1 MKTFTQLEAAL
12 FDDLA
17 LQAYAVLDGA
27 SIPGLADALDG
38 HHPKYEC
45 LFRGDLDAGMAEAAP
60 YLVALDP
67 GGSFAPWLLQNG
79 WGEHYG
85 IFVLSKESLPALR
98 LHLRRS
104 LRVYRESGEA
114 VLFRYYDPRVFRA
127 FAPSMLPAE
136 AKAFFGPVES
146 FLCESEDA
154 KEFLRFRQSPE
165 GVKTDA
171 ENVD

>member
-1 MKTFTQLEAAL
+1 MTKFTQLEAAL

-17 LQAYAVLDGA
+17 LHAYAVLDGA

-38 HHPKYEC
+38 HRPKYEC
-45 LFRGDLDAGMAEAAP
+45 LFRGDLEAGMAEAAP
-60 YLVALDP
+60 YVVALEP
-67 GGSFAPWLLQNG
+67 GGSFTPWLLQNG

-85 IFVLSKESLPALR
+85 IFVLSKEPLGVVR

-136 AKAFFGPVES
+136 AKAFFGPVEA
-146 FLCESEDA
+146 FLCESEDGA
-154 KEFLRFRQSPE
+154 EFLRFRLGPD
-165 GVKTDA
+165 GVKSSA
-171 ENVD
+171 ESVD